1 MTELIS
7 TGLVAFLF
15 GAATCYVVLIMSDK
29 LR

>member
-15 GAATCYVVLIMSDK
+15 GGATCYVVLKMSDK

>member
-15 GAATCYVVLIMSDK
+15 GAATCYVVLKMADK